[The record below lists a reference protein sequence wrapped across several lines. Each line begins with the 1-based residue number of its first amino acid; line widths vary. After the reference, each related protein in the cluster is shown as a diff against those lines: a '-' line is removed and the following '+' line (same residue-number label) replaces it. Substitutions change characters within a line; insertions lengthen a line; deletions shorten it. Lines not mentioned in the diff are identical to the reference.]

1 MGRNGYPGDLA
12 LVYLR
17 AFLSV
22 RVTALRS
29 AWRENDRGASAVEL
43 AIISAVI
50 LVIAAIVLAAI
61 KLFVTN
67 ESNQITNGGG
77 GG

>member
-1 MGRNGYPGDLA
+1 MGRNGYPGDPA

-17 AFLSV
+17 ASLGV
-22 RVTALRS
+22 HVTALRS
-29 AWRENDRGASAVEL
+29 AWRDNDRGASAVEL

-61 KLFVTN
+61 RLFVTN
-67 ESNQITNGGG
+67 ESNKITGGG
-77 GG
+77 G